1 MPLIA
6 KRICTNLFA
15 NSGKTPH
22 RSRGKYGTHCS
33 VGIWDEGDCYLDVVV
48 VGKGAIVVVSF
59 DLWWGDVRTLHTEW
73 RALEDAPREEKI
85 HTT

>member
-1 MPLIA
+1 MPLIT

-48 VGKGAIVVVSF
+48 VGKGAIVVSSY
-59 DLWWGDVRTLHTEW
+59 LWWDVVHGV
-73 RALEDAPREEKI
+73 AGLEDAPKGSRRGTEG
-85 HTT
+85 